1 MELKSPKEFKFEAGG
16 KSYKMYDKISLARK
30 IEQDKLLVEIMNGM
44 TISDQLKDW
53 RKCYDLF
60 NGQKFADGV
69 VVCYNAMER
78 LKAWETKQDPIV
90 KLCCLYLNHLEE
102 NIKLVPEYDEKIKD
116 FEAEGI
122 EYAFFLTLA
131 KKLLTTIMNSWSDIF
146 PNTNPEEIENK
157 KEEPMSNEP
166 S

>member
-1 MELKSPKEFKFEAGG
+1 MRGEETAHGLDVLTDLRNQGLPRGEFPLRAQSPKEFKFEAGG

-78 LKAWETKQDPIV
+78 LKA
-90 KLCCLYLNHLEE
+90 
-102 NIKLVPEYDEKIKD
+102 
-116 FEAEGI
+116 
-122 EYAFFLTLA
+122 
-131 KKLLTTIMNSWSDIF
+131 
-146 PNTNPEEIENK
+146 
-157 KEEPMSNEP
+157 
-166 S
+166 